1 MFHKL
6 LHPRK
11 STRSKSSKSK
21 SVEASI
27 DYHDKPSQL
36 IKDCLSHQRLTDVI
50 PQTTTS
56 SITVNTTTK
65 EEEKKYYDGLVD
77 NNGGGNS
84 NKNIST
90 RVQVAQ
96 CKIYGFGTKRDVKG
110 GLRELLLLKDYKEA
124 HYPLGCYYHD
134 INDHKNASHWF
145 EKCNDPMSNYRLALI
160 CLDYEPNKALHYMT
174 QSACTGNK
182 YAQFMLGVYY
192 EHGILVKQSRN
203 EAKTWYERSA
213 NQEFAEAQTA
223 IANLLLSELSPVVDK
238 MKDTYQIK
246 EAVDWLLKAES
257 QVIWMFPE
265 FKIKYFKER
274 NITHFI
280 CNVLQGNASAFIRL
294 GSLHEEGI
302 LVQGDDIKAIDYYK
316 KATLVPLAS
325 DSVRSLAHY
334 LLGINYRLGD
344 LGLEQD
350 HGLAFFHLTRSSK
363 LGYAPAQRALGVMYA
378 EGIGTP
384 KDPQKSYAL
393 FESAASTGDARALY
407 LMANTTLSG
416 PKVAVELYEKAAKLG
431 SIAAQLALAQY
442 YQHIQQHAVA
452 FEWFEKAS
460 KSTPARHR
468 HPRHISILD
477 FSVGFLAQRNT
488 ARLMV
493 ARYRYNG
500 WGNVEKNTAWAFKEF
515 KALSDEDFSDAYYWL
530 AAWYEEIDNNLDLA
544 FQYYKKGAVAGD
556 IDCQFQVGYMLSNGY
571 RNKEWKL
578 IKDIEESFFWYTNAA
593 KRGHV
598 TAQYCLGLF
607 YENGLLMEC
616 NINDAIYWYTLAAES
631 NMTLA
636 MVRLARLLEDTK
648 EAVHWLKK
656 AIAIGDLSALRE
668 LATFY
673 RNGLINEEVD
683 AQRIAFDLFRD
694 AADQG
699 DPMSWHALSKFYE
712 ESTNSVVPVNFEM
725 VISCLKKAE
734 NLGYPV

>member
-1 MFHKL
+1 M
-6 LHPRK
+6 
-11 STRSKSSKSK
+11 
-21 SVEASI
+21 
-27 DYHDKPSQL
+27 
-36 IKDCLSHQRLTDVI
+36 
-50 PQTTTS
+50 
-56 SITVNTTTK
+56 
-65 EEEKKYYDGLVD
+65 
-77 NNGGGNS
+77 
-84 NKNIST
+84 
-90 RVQVAQ
+90 
-96 CKIYGFGTKRDVKG
+96 
-110 GLRELLLLKDYKEA
+110 
-124 HYPLGCYYHD
+124 
-134 INDHKNASHWF
+134 
-145 EKCNDPMSNYRLALI
+145 
-160 CLDYEPNKALHYMT
+160 
-174 QSACTGNK
+174 
-182 YAQFMLGVYY
+182 
-192 EHGILVKQSRN
+192 
-203 EAKTWYERSA
+203 
-213 NQEFAEAQTA
+213 
-223 IANLLLSELSPVVDK
+223 
-238 MKDTYQIK
+238 
-246 EAVDWLLKAES
+246 
-257 QVIWMFPE
+257 
-265 FKIKYFKER
+265 
-274 NITHFI
+274 
-280 CNVLQGNASAFIRL
+280 LQGNASAFIRL

-302 LVQGDDIKAIDYYK
+302 LVQGDDRKAIDYYK

-334 LLGINYRLGD
+334 LVGINYRLGD

-350 HGLAFFHLTRSSK
+350 NGIAFFHLTKSSK

-500 WGNVEKNTAWAFKEF
+500 WGNVEKSTSWAFKEF
-515 KALSDEDFSDAYYWL
+515 KALSDEDYADAYYWL

-556 IDCQFQVGYMLSNGY
+556 TDCQFQVAYMLSNGY

-578 IKDIEESFFWYTNAA
+578 IKDMEESFSWYMSAA

-616 NINDAIYWYTLAAES
+616 NISDAIYWYTLAAES

-636 MVRLARLLEDTK
+636 MVRLARLLEDTQ
-648 EAVHWLKK
+648 EAIHWLKK

-683 AQRIAFDLFRD
+683 AQKIAFDLFQD
-694 AADQG
+694 AANQG
-699 DPMSWHALSKFYE
+699 DPMSWHALSDFYE
-712 ESTNSVVPVNFEM
+712 ESTHSVVPVNFEM
-725 VISCLKKAE
+725 AIACLKKAE
-734 NLGYPV
+734 DLGYPV